1 MSKTS
6 AFIGGSQL
14 GAVKGE
20 IRFGVLRGCVL
31 LAGAVTLAVCPRDPT
46 GASLLASGWLLI
58 LSAALS
64 LMRPLVYPRGFADG
78 VSALVSA
85 SFCALAG
92 LFPELAGVPQDTL
105 RLMLTLFLFFA
116 GLTRFIAFAGTA
128 EYSVLPCQLLC
139 CLTDVVCAF
148 LLLRS
153 VSSGAGVYVYS
164 GVALAAAAAESFCE
178 SAALSRLKA
187 KE

>member
-78 VSALVSA
+78 V
-85 SFCALAG
+85 
-92 LFPELAGVPQDTL
+92 
-105 RLMLTLFLFFA
+105 
-116 GLTRFIAFAGTA
+116 
-128 EYSVLPCQLLC
+128 
-139 CLTDVVCAF
+139 
-148 LLLRS
+148 
-153 VSSGAGVYVYS
+153 
-164 GVALAAAAAESFCE
+164 VALASDGEREQRRSNGARRV
-178 SAALSRLKA
+178 SAGGLRERGGELRLR
-187 KE
+187 